1 MNDQEKFWLGN
12 FGNNYTK
19 RSFNQKTILNNKIFF
34 SKIFNNKKVNS
45 ILELGANV
53 GYNILALKKVFKKL
67 KLITCV
73 EINNFAYKKLL
84 KIKGIDAINELLIKF
99 QSKKKYELVFTKG
112 VLIHL
117 NPSCLKTVYK
127 MMGKNS
133 SKYVLMAEYYNP
145 TPVKIDYRRNKNKL
159 FKRDFAKEFL
169 QVNKNFKLLDYGFT
183 YHKDIYPQDDLTWF
197 LFKKK
202 LS

>member
-67 KLITCV
+67 KLITCI
-73 EINNFAYKKLL
+73 EINNF
-84 KIKGIDAINELLIKF
+84 
-99 QSKKKYELVFTKG
+99 
-112 VLIHL
+112 
-117 NPSCLKTVYK
+117 
-127 MMGKNS
+127 
-133 SKYVLMAEYYNP
+133 
-145 TPVKIDYRRNKNKL
+145 
-159 FKRDFAKEFL
+159 
-169 QVNKNFKLLDYGFT
+169 
-183 YHKDIYPQDDLTWF
+183 
-197 LFKKK
+197 
-202 LS
+202 